1 MLYTRPSG
9 AGSNTPATSATP
21 VCLAAAAR
29 PEQNGPS
36 SGSAA
41 ARRSDPNLT
50 WVASGNTA
58 RSAPWSAAWPIAA
71 RTRPALTSGE
81 ELTGIWPNATRM
93 LPTLTGHPNQHGMMA
108 V

>member
-1 MLYTRPSG
+1 MLCTRPPG

-21 VCLAAAAR
+21 VCLAAAAS

-41 ARRSDPNLT
+41 ARRSEPNLT

-58 RSAPWSAAWPIAA
+58 RSAPLVGGLRQGVPD
-71 RTRPALTSGE
+71 PAGVDLG
-81 ELTGIWPNATRM
+81 P
-93 LPTLTGHPNQHGMMA
+93 
-108 V
+108 

>member
-21 VCLAAAAR
+21 VSLAAAAS

-50 WVASGNTA
+50 CVASGNTA
-58 RSAPWSAAWPIAA
+58 RSAPPPAASCNAR
-71 RTRPALTSGE
+71 RTRSALTEGR
-81 ELTGIWPNATRM
+81 ELTGIWHSATRI
-93 LPTLTGHPNQHGMMA
+93 PPA
-108 V
+108 

>member
-21 VCLAAAAR
+21 VSLAAAAS

-41 ARRSDPNLT
+41 ARRSEPNLT
-50 WVASGNTA
+50 CVASGNTA
-58 RSAPWSAAWPIAA
+58 RSAPWSAAASNA
-71 RTRPALTSGE
+71 TRTRSALTEGT
-81 ELTGIWPNATRM
+81 ELTGIWPKATRM
-93 LPTLTGHPNQHGMMA
+93 LATLTGHSNRPP
-108 V
+108 

>member
-21 VCLAAAAR
+21 VSLAADAS
-29 PEQNGPS
+29 PEQNVPS

-41 ARRSDPNLT
+41 ARRSEPNLT
-50 WVASGNTA
+50 CVASGNTA
-58 RSAPWSAAWPIAA
+58 RSAPCSAAEASVS
-71 RTRPALTSGE
+71 RTLPKFTAGF

-93 LPTLTGHPNQHGMMA
+93 STLTG
-108 V
+108 

>member
-9 AGSNTPATSATP
+9 AGSKTPTTAATPADAH
-21 VCLAAAAR
+21 AAAT

-41 ARRSDPNLT
+41 ARRSLPNLT
-50 WVASGNTA
+50 MVASGNTA
-58 RSAPWSAAWPIAA
+58 SDAPPPDASSSAA
-71 RTRPALTSGE
+71 RTRDRLTTGSG
-81 ELTGIWPNATRM
+81 LTGSWHNAIRM
-93 LPTLTGHPNQHGMMA
+93 PPTIG

>member
-1 MLYTRPSG
+1 MLCTRPPA

-21 VCLAAAAR
+21 VCLAAAAS

-41 ARRSDPNLT
+41 ARRSEPNLT

-58 RSAPWSAAWPIAA
+58 RSAPLSAASA
-71 RTRPALTSGE
+71 RASLTRPELTSGR
-81 ELTGIWPNATRM
+81 ELTGIWHSATCI
-93 LPTLTGHPNQHGMMA
+93 PCSLTCERVMSLGS
-108 V
+108 